1 MDGTLLNTGQDIP
14 DSFWPVLEQARQ
26 RDLVIAP
33 ASGRQLA
40 TLRHMFATDA
50 PDTFI
55 AENGAVVWH
64 QGSIVSTTTMPA
76 TPVRRLLEALDA
88 APFTAYAVVCA
99 PEVCFT
105 RTDLPPEISEEVS
118 RYYRSRQELFSLH
131 DAPLDNVVKIAIYVQ
146 GDAEAEALDWVESQV
161 PELRV
166 LLSGKHWIDVMDPN
180 ADKGHALEALASKLG
195 VEREDTAAIGDYLN
209 DLGMLRVA
217 GHAVAMGNAHEDL
230 KAVAD
235 EVVGTNVDGAAV
247 ERLAQWL
254 A

>member
-1 MDGTLLNTGQDIP
+1 MDGTLLITGQDIP

-40 TLRHMFATDA
+40 TLRHMFAAD
-50 PDTFI
+50 PPETFI

-64 QGSIVSTTTMPA
+64 QGEIVSTTAMPA

-105 RTDLPPEISEEVS
+105 RTDLPPKISKEVS

-247 ERLAQWL
+247 ERLARWL